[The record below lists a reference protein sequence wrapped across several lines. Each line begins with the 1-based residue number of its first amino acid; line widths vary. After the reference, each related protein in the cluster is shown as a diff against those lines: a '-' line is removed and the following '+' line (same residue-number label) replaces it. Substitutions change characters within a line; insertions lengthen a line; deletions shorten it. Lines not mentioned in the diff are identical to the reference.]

1 MADMNMKTCVVVAS
15 INTLDNMKAFELEL
29 LDHECKVIVIDEGDA
44 IVRKENEKLLSSL
57 QHEYYGPAE
66 RTEWFKKRFGSSY
79 KDLLS
84 VIPERCHAETSF
96 GFLVAYEE
104 KPDIILEVDDD
115 VFPFADHALVGA
127 HTRNLLGNDGV
138 TVDCRGKWYN
148 TMENLTFTRS
158 MMLYAR
164 GHPYGERAEIEYLTW
179 KNSGDKC
186 VLNMGLWTGCPD
198 LDALTILYNGGMN
211 GQCSIAA
218 TGCKRDKVIV
228 DKGTYFPVCSM
239 NTAFLCEVAPAFY
252 QLYSNFMGIDR
263 FDDIWSGVF
272 IKKIADHLGRKVSLG
287 SPLVTHRKRPRDTF
301 KDLRKEFEGMV
312 INEKLWALVDQI
324 ELEGSEYW
332 DAYNS
337 LIEELE
343 KRIPQAFT
351 EPLHREF
358 LEAQLQK
365 MRLWLKIT
373 DRLD

>member
-1 MADMNMKTCVVVAS
+1 MADMSMKTCVVVAS

-79 KDLLS
+79 TNLLS

-115 VFPFADHALVGA
+115 VFPFADHALIDA

-148 TMENLTFTRS
+148 TMENLTLTHS

-164 GHPYGERAEIEYLTW
+164 GHPYGERAENEYLTW

-228 DKGTYFPVCSM
+228 DKGIYFPVCSM

>member
-1 MADMNMKTCVVVAS
+1 MANKMKACIVIAS
-15 INTLDNMKAFELEL
+15 INPLDNIKAFEPKL
-29 LDHECKVIVIDEGDA
+29 LDHDCEIIVVDEGNA
-44 IVRKENEKLLSSL
+44 VVRKENEKLLSSL
-57 QHEYYGPAE
+57 EHKYYGPAE
-66 RTEWFKKRFGSSY
+66 RTNWFEKRFGSSFT
-79 KDLLS
+79 DLLS

-115 VFPFADHALVGA
+115 VFPFADHALVDA
-127 HTRNLLGNDGV
+127 HAQNLSGNDGV
-138 TVDCRGKWYN
+138 TVSCRSKWYN
-148 TMENLTFTRS
+148 TMENLTLTSS
-158 MMLYAR
+158 MMLYPR
-164 GHPYGERAEIEYLTW
+164 GHPYGQRGEDERLTW

-211 GQCSIAA
+211 GQCSIAS
-218 TGCKRDKVIV
+218 TGCKKDKVIV

-239 NTAFLCEVAPAFY
+239 NTAFLCEVTPAFY

-272 IKKIADHLGRKVSLG
+272 VKKIADHLGRRISLG
-287 SPLVTHRKRPRDTF
+287 SPLVDHRKRPRDTL

-312 INEKLWALVDQI
+312 INEKLWTLVDQA
-324 ELEGSEYW
+324 ELEGSTYW

-337 LIEELE
+337 LIQELE
-343 KRIPQAFT
+343 KMIPQTFK

-358 LEAQLQK
+358 LEVQLQK
-365 MRLWLKIT
+365 MRLWLKII
-373 DRLD
+373 DQLE